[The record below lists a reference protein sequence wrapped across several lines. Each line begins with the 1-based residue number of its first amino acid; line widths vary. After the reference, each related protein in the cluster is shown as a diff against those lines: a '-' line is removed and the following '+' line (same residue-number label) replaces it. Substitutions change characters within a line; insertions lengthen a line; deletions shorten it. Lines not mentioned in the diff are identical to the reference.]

1 MHLLDINAVNV
12 FHGEFHTL
20 KDISLRVSEKE
31 VIVVVGANTA
41 GKTTL
46 LNAISGVYTPLSGEI
61 AFGSKPITGLETH
74 EIAKMGL
81 IQVPEGRRIFP
92 FLSIMDNL
100 KVGSTREEARRKR
113 KESMEFVFSLFPVL
127 KARKKQLGGT
137 LSGGEQQMLAIA
149 RGLMALPKLLML
161 DEPSIGL
168 SPLFV
173 ENIFKVIEEIKK
185 VGISILLVE
194 QNVQKSLSVATRGYV
209 LEGGAISME
218 GTGSELLANPYI
230 KEAYLGL

>member
-20 KDISLRVSEKE
+20 KDISLHVSEKE
-31 VIVVVGANTA
+31 VVAVVGANTA

-46 LNAISGVYTPLSGEI
+46 LNAVSGVYCPSNGEI
-61 AFGSKPITGLETH
+61 TFESKPIAGLETH
-74 EIAKMGL
+74 TIAKMGL
-81 IQVPEGRRIFP
+81 LQVPEGRRIFP
-92 FLSIMDNL
+92 FMSIIDNL
-100 KVGSTREEARRKR
+100 KVGSTRKEARLKR
-113 KESMEFVFSLFPVL
+113 KESMEFVFSLFPAL
-127 KARKKQLGGT
+127 KDRKKQLGGT

-173 ENIFKVIEEIKK
+173 ENIFKVIGEIKK
-185 VGISILLVE
+185 IGISILLVE
-194 QNVQKSLSVATRGYV
+194 QNVQKSLSIATRGYV
-209 LEGGAISME
+209 LEGGTISME
-218 GTGSELLANPYI
+218 GTGNELLANPYI